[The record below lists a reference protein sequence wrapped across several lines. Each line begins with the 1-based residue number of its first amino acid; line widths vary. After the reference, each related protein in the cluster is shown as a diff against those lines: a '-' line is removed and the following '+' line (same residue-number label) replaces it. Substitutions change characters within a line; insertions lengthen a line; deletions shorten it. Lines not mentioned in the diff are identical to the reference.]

1 MVTDALSAKEVQ
13 ELKNRASKLA
23 ATEVSAI
30 AEPKKRGG
38 RTKKEPAEKA

>member
-13 ELKNRASKLA
+13 ELISSASKLA
-23 ATEVSAI
+23 STEVSAI

-38 RTKKEPAEKA
+38 RTKKESAEKA